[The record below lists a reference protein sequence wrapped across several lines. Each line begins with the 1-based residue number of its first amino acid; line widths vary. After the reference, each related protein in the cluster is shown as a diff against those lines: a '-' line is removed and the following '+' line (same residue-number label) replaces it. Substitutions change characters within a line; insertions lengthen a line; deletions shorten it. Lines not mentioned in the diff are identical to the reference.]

1 MATAARL
8 TDWGDP
14 TGGRAVRH
22 LGVKRMFTRAPLK
35 FMKQLPARA
44 PGEAGQALTESALI
58 LALVSLVAMG
68 LSPIGQLLSTKI
80 TEIASAI

>member
-1 MATAARL
+1 
-8 TDWGDP
+8 
-14 TGGRAVRH
+14 
-22 LGVKRMFTRAPLK
+22 MFTRAPLK
-35 FMKQLPARA
+35 FMKQLTALA
-44 PGEAGQALTESALI
+44 PGEAGQALTEYALI

>member
-1 MATAARL
+1 VATAARL

-14 TGGRAVRH
+14 TGGPGSVATR
-22 LGVKRMFTRAPLK
+22 GKRMSKKRSSK
-35 FMKQLPARA
+35 FKKHLAALAR
-44 PGEAGQALTESALI
+44 GESGQALTEYALV
-58 LALVSLVAMG
+58 LALVSLVGLG